1 MNTTFKKE
9 EKYHNYA
16 GGFFD
21 YKQYEIDQIADLIQ
35 EIIDNNVYT
44 VKTVNVLQYAV
55 YYVRKAFV
63 YAQRIDWF
71 VSGDESED
79 SFHSRLKEDL
89 DEIKRPEP
97 IIDSNVD
104 ASADTDLNNSYWES
118 NYSDFQYTIIKI
130 ADKIEQLIE
139 FNEQEQYQYSPK
151 TIAQF
156 SFAIES
162 LHVAFIYAKYVNW
175 LINGLN
181 ENRFIDSL
189 TKALNEN

>member
-1 MNTTFKKE
+1 MS
-9 EKYHNYA
+9 
-16 GGFFD
+16 GGRFD
-21 YKQYEIDQIADLIQ
+21 YLQYEINQIADIIQ

-55 YYVRKAFV
+55 YYVRKAYV

-71 VSGDESED
+71 VSGDDDED

-97 IIDSNVD
+97 IIDFNVD
-104 ASADTDLNNSYWES
+104 ASADTDLNNSYWDS
-118 NYSDFQYTIIKI
+118 GYNDLQYTIIKI
-130 ADKIEQLIE
+130 AAEIEQLIE

-175 LINGLN
+175 LTNGLN